1 MAKGTCWNKS
11 GICVVEQGMGTGTRS
26 ALVLWN
32 RQSLRSSTMAISD
45 KKIAFL
51 LTNGVEQVELTSP
64 RAALDEAGAKTVV
77 VSPSEGTLQAMEG
90 DWEHAEKFPV
100 DVPVSEASVEDF
112 DALVLPG
119 GTLNA
124 DALRVDENAVEL
136 VKAFFSADKPVAAI
150 CHAPWI
156 LAEAGLAKGRKLT
169 SFISTKTDLINAG
182 ADWTDAEVVVDGNL
196 ITSRN
201 PGDLDAFNAAIAEK
215 LS

>member
-1 MAKGTCWNKS
+1 GLHQRRK
-11 GICVVEQGMGTGTRS
+11 RS
-26 ALVLWN
+26 
-32 RQSLRSSTMAISD
+32 RSPQSPMNIDPNTAIQTIRSSTMAISD
-45 KKIAFL
+45 KKIAYL

-112 DALVLPG
+112 AALVLPG

-136 VKAFFSADKPVAAI
+136 VKACFSADKPEI
-150 CHAPWI
+150 
-156 LAEAGLAKGRKLT
+156 GR
-169 SFISTKTDLINAG
+169 AH
-182 ADWTDAEVVVDGNL
+182 V
-196 ITSRN
+196 
-201 PGDLDAFNAAIAEK
+201 
-215 LS
+215 

>member
-1 MAKGTCWNKS
+1 
-11 GICVVEQGMGTGTRS
+11 
-26 ALVLWN
+26 
-32 RQSLRSSTMAISD
+32 MAISD

>member
-1 MAKGTCWNKS
+1 
-11 GICVVEQGMGTGTRS
+11 
-26 ALVLWN
+26 
-32 RQSLRSSTMAISD
+32 MAISD

-64 RAALDEAGAKTVV
+64 RAALDEAGATTVI

-124 DALRVDENAVEL
+124 DALRLDENAVEL

-156 LAEAGLAKGRKLT
+156 LAEAGLAEGRKLT

-201 PGDLDAFNAAIAEK
+201 PGDLEAFNAAISEK

>member
-1 MAKGTCWNKS
+1 
-11 GICVVEQGMGTGTRS
+11 
-26 ALVLWN
+26 
-32 RQSLRSSTMAISD
+32 MAISD

-51 LTNGVEQVELTSP
+51 PTNGVEQVELTSP
-64 RAALDEAGAKTVV
+64 RAALDEAGATTVI
-77 VSPSEGTLQAMEG
+77 VSPSKGTLQAMEG
-90 DWEHAEKFPV
+90 DWEHADTFTV
-100 DVPVSEASVEDF
+100 DVPVAEASVEDF
-112 DALVLPG
+112 DVLVLPG

-124 DALRVDENAVEL
+124 DALRLDENAVEL

-156 LAEAGLAKGRKLT
+156 LAEADVAKGRKLT

-182 ADWTDAEVVVDGNL
+182 ADWTDAEAVVDGNL

>member
-1 MAKGTCWNKS
+1 MANS
-11 GICVVEQGMGTGTRS
+11 G
-26 ALVLWN
+26 
-32 RQSLRSSTMAISD
+32 
-45 KKIAFL
+45 KKVAFL

-64 RAALDEAGAKTVV
+64 RTALEDAGISTVI
-77 VSPSEGTLQAMEG
+77 VSPSEGKLQAMNG
-90 DWEHAEKFPV
+90 DWDHADEFTV
-100 DVPVSEASVEDF
+100 DVPVSKASADDY

-124 DALRVDENAVEL
+124 DAMRLDEDARDL
-136 VKAFFSADKPVAAI
+136 VKAFFAANKTVAAI

-156 LAEAGLAKGRKLT
+156 LAETGVAKGRKLT

-182 ADWTDAEVVVDGNL
+182 ADWVDEEVVIDGNL

-201 PGDLDAFNAAIAEK
+201 PGDLKAFNAAVTSA

>member
-1 MAKGTCWNKS
+1 
-11 GICVVEQGMGTGTRS
+11 
-26 ALVLWN
+26 
-32 RQSLRSSTMAISD
+32 MAISD

-64 RAALDEAGAKTVV
+64 RAALDEAGATTVI

-124 DALRVDENAVEL
+124 DALRLDENAVEL

-156 LAEAGLAKGRKLT
+156 LAEAGLAEGRKLT

-201 PGDLDAFNAAIAEK
+201 PGDLDAFNQAITEK

>member
-1 MAKGTCWNKS
+1 
-11 GICVVEQGMGTGTRS
+11 
-26 ALVLWN
+26 
-32 RQSLRSSTMAISD
+32 MAISD

-100 DVPVSEASVEDF
+100 DVSVSEASVEDF